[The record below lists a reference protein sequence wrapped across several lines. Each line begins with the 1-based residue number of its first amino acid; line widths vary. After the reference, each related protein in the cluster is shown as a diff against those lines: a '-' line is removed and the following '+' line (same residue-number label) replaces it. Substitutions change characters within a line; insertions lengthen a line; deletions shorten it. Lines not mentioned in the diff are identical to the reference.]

1 MTNFGMRRNGG
12 GPSKAAAA
20 IWAAVALF
28 ILAAC
33 ASEGGGMSATTIPA
47 TAIPA
52 AIPAP
57 AVWSIPTATA
67 TSAPTAIPTATATS
81 APVQTATAVP
91 TATQTT
97 APAPIASAVPTATPT
112 PAPDADFDAFAFL
125 EKLTLEHSPRESAT
139 DDELAA
145 ALFLQAELAAMGYET
160 ELRGFE
166 IRQIEFSAA
175 VSPAL
180 DGSAAAERLFN
191 AYRIALSGEGVAE
204 GAVVDAGGG
213 FEGDIPAGGL
223 AGKVA
228 LIERGTITF
237 EEKVRRVAD
246 AGAVGAIVFN
256 NVPGPFWG
264 RLASRAEIP
273 AASLDRE
280 AGLLLRDAARAGE
293 VRATVAARPI
303 VSQSRNLAAWTA
315 DDGGGKPTVIIGA
328 HYDTVADTQGAN
340 DNGSGVA
347 ALMEV
352 AKRAGVR
359 EYPFAVKFVLFGA
372 EETGLHGSVRYVEE
386 MGAEEAASAL
396 AMLNLDVVGS
406 GGGFEAMGD
415 SALARMAR
423 ESGEEI
429 GERVLVIPSE
439 SAEFTSDH
447 APFAAVGI
455 PALFLMAD
463 DMSRINSPQ
472 DELRFVNARLPGAS
486 AEIVLRMLD
495 RLAARAGAE
504 SAGVRAPDSR
514 ENWHGEGIVALVD
527 WWERE

>member
-1 MTNFGMRRNGG
+1 
-12 GPSKAAAA
+12 
-20 IWAAVALF
+20 
-28 ILAAC
+28 
-33 ASEGGGMSATTIPA
+33 
-47 TAIPA
+47 
-52 AIPAP
+52 
-57 AVWSIPTATA
+57 
-67 TSAPTAIPTATATS
+67 
-81 APVQTATAVP
+81 
-91 TATQTT
+91 
-97 APAPIASAVPTATPT
+97 
-112 PAPDADFDAFAFL
+112 
-125 EKLTLEHSPRESAT
+125 
-139 DDELAA
+139 
-145 ALFLQAELAAMGYET
+145 MGYET
-160 ELRGFE
+160 KLQPFE

-180 DGSAAAERLFN
+180 DGSAASELFLN
-191 AYRIALSGEGVAE
+191 AYRITLSGEGVAE
-204 GAVVDAGGG
+204 GAVVDVGGG

-228 LIERGTITF
+228 LIERGTTTF

-246 AGAVGAIVFN
+246 AGAVGAIIFN
-256 NVPGPFWG
+256 NAPGPFWG
-264 RLASRAEIP
+264 RLASRADIP
-273 AASLDRE
+273 TASLDRE

-293 VRATVAARPI
+293 IRATVAARPI

-315 DDGGGKPTVIIGA
+315 DGGAADKPTVIIGA

-352 AKRAGVR
+352 AQRAGGR

-386 MGAEEAASAL
+386 MGADEIADTL

-406 GGGFEAMGD
+406 GGGFEAIGD

-423 ESGEEI
+423 EAGAEI
-429 GERVLVIPSE
+429 GERVLVVPSE
-439 SAEFTSDH
+439 GADFTSDH

-455 PALFLMAD
+455 PALFLLAD

-472 DELRFVNARLPGAS
+472 DEIGFVNPRLPGAS

-495 RLAARAGAE
+495 RLAARAGAD
-504 SAGVRAPDSR
+504 SARVRSPDSR
-514 ENWHGEGIVALVD
+514 ENWQGEGIVALVD

>member
-1 MTNFGMRRNGG
+1 MR
-12 GPSKAAAA
+12 P
-20 IWAAVALF
+20 
-28 ILAAC
+28 
-33 ASEGGGMSATTIPA
+33 
-47 TAIPA
+47 
-52 AIPAP
+52 
-57 AVWSIPTATA
+57 
-67 TSAPTAIPTATATS
+67 
-81 APVQTATAVP
+81 
-91 TATQTT
+91 
-97 APAPIASAVPTATPT
+97 
-112 PAPDADFDAFAFL
+112 
-125 EKLTLEHSPRESAT
+125 
-139 DDELAA
+139 
-145 ALFLQAELAAMGYET
+145 
-160 ELRGFE
+160 FE
-166 IRQIEFSAA
+166 IRRIEFSVA

-223 AGKVA
+223 DGKIA

-264 RLASRAEIP
+264 RLASRADIP

-280 AGLLLRDAARAGE
+280 AGLRLRNAISAGE
-293 VRATVAARPI
+293 IRATVAARPI
-303 VSQSRNLAAWTA
+303 VSQSRNLVAQAA
-315 DDGGGKPTVIIGA
+315 DGGGAADKPTVIIGA

-352 AKRAGVR
+352 AKRAGAR
-359 EYPFAVKFVLFGA
+359 NYPFAVKFVLFGA

-386 MGAEEAASAL
+386 MGADEIADTL

-415 SALARMAR
+415 SALARTAR
-423 ESGEEI
+423 EAGAEI
-429 GERVLVIPSE
+429 GERVSAIPSE

-447 APFAAVGI
+447 APFASVGI

-472 DELRFVNARLPGAS
+472 DALRYVNPKLPGAS

-504 SAGVRAPDSR
+504 SEGVRAPDSR